1 LVELHKIP
9 LVIDRK
15 NDFRSA
21 PDWVMPESEDD
32 TYEIQVTIGFDP
44 TRANPLRG
52 QRQSS
57 ENTFIGGQACSLL
70 IYSRVSGRLF
80 LKHDDARGVLRLN
93 NSGTHYCQGLTI
105 IVDDYE
111 GNLPLTPTKESLAF
125 GLEDHGAIHERNL
138 YAWLG
143 ALAVTYWT
151 HFYNKYKTKGALGE
165 AIKSKVGRVKELGRE
180 DGAILPTLKDGQFST
195 VQKVG
200 FRRGEQGS
208 IRPYTSVDTEWLQG
222 PDSLIK
228 FGAPARPKPKKLP
241 KSSTTTAKEKQK
253 LKTSLS
259 VMDGYDS
266 DGNDLMTGMPPP
278 EGTITSPGRERLD
291 GRPVR
296 SSGKPQRF
304 DEIHDIPIPR
314 KKRLK
319 TSGSQGKGSDNGS
332 DEGLKKK
339 LNEVQMEL
347 NETKAELNA
356 SKATSDDLQMLLE
369 EREQSGNVE
378 RRKLF
383 QLTNE
388 LNQTGEKHKAELQ
401 RIRTEHEEKVNELR
415 KRVVQLEGR
424 NSTSNIDNTDTESSL
439 QNQVMEIEAATTPP
453 ASTTAANPDRSSF
466 VL

>member
-1 LVELHKIP
+1 M
-9 LVIDRK
+9 VIDRK

-21 PDWVMPESEDD
+21 PDWIHPESEDD
-32 TYEIQVTIGFDP
+32 TYDIQVTIGFDP

-52 QRQSS
+52 QRQAS

-125 GLEDHGAIHERNL
+125 GLEDHGTIHERNL

-143 ALAVTYWT
+143 ALASTYWT

-180 DGAILPTLKDGQFST
+180 DGSILPTLKDGTFST
-195 VQKVG
+195 VKNVG
-200 FRRGEQGS
+200 FRKENVQGS
-208 IRPYTSVDTEWLQG
+208 IRSYNSVDTEWLPG
-222 PDSLIK
+222 PDTLIK
-228 FGAPARPKPKKLP
+228 FGAPVRPKPKKLP
-241 KSSTTTAKEKQK
+241 KSSTTSAKVKRN
-253 LKTSLS
+253 LATSLS
-259 VMDGYDS
+259 IMDGYDS
-266 DGNDLMTGMPPP
+266 EGNDLMTGMPPP
-278 EGTITSPGRERLD
+278 EGTPGRERLD

-304 DEIHDIPIPR
+304 DEIHDIPGPR
-314 KKRLK
+314 KKRVK
-319 TSGSQGKGSDNGS
+319 THDGKGKYSQGKGSDNGS

-339 LNEVQMEL
+339 LHEVQMEL
-347 NETKAELNA
+347 NETQTELNA

-388 LNQTGEKHKAELQ
+388 SNQTGEKHKAELQ
-401 RIRTEHEEKVNELR
+401 RIRTEHAEKVDELR
-415 KRVVQLEGR
+415 ERIVQLEAR
-424 NSTSNIDNTDTESSL
+424 NSTSNVDNTHMESSL
-439 QNQVMEIEAATTPP
+439 QNQVMELEGATTPP
-453 ASTTAANPDRSSF
+453 VPTTAANPDRSSF